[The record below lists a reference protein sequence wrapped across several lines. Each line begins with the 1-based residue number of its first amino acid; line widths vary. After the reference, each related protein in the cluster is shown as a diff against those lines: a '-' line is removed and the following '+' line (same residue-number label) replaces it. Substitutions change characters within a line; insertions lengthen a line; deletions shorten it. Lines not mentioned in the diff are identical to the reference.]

1 MRDVW
6 GVDEVAL
13 AIVSH
18 RHADHYGGLERI
30 LRNFPVKLLVM
41 NMEDCP
47 NRTTDNK
54 IRTAASEEGIPTQSL
69 GADTITVDGVKFI
82 LLEPD

>member
-47 NRTTDNK
+47 NRTTDNT
-54 IRTAASEEGIPTQSL
+54 RRRARRGSPRNPSVLTRSPLMA
-69 GADTITVDGVKFI
+69 
-82 LLEPD
+82 